1 MDVDVVVSVGLE
13 ASVEVAA
20 GLLPKSEGAGA
31 LVVVVVPGLVLGF
44 APKSDV
50 PAGVLVVVPEVV
62 APLAA
67 PVPEKREGA
76 AAPDD
81 VPAVVVAAPGV
92 AAVELEV
99 AAGLPKEN
107 PDPPVVVPLPEVA
120 FANKFV
126 VAAPVV
132 AVGVA

>member
-13 ASVEVAA
+13 VSVEVAA

-31 LVVVVVPGLVLGF
+31 LVVVVPGLVLGF